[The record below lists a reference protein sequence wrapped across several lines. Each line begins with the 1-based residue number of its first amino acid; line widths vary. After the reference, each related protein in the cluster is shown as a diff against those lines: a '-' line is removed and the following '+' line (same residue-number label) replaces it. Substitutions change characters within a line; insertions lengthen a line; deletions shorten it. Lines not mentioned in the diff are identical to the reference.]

1 MPRIRP
7 APTWAF
13 TQPRRR
19 TNITRSIIRGGI
31 RISLTLA
38 LFLAGLIMLVRFDVL
53 TTNSF
58 SALFGEWGPIVE
70 SDIAYIDDA
79 NPRHRLDVYRPP
91 TGTLERDAIIL
102 FLYGGSWT
110 SGDRGTYSFVGK
122 ALAARGFTTVI
133 PDYRLYPEVQFPK
146 FVEDAAAAYAWTERN
161 LARSC
166 TPTRPIII
174 AGHSA
179 GAHMAAQLAF
189 DTRFIS
195 MQNPA
200 VTPPAALIGLA
211 GPYTFEP
218 TTWPSTREAFAS
230 VSDTPDV
237 ARPITFVKSGAPP
250 ALLVHG
256 LADDLVN
263 LKNTRELAAALTAV
277 GTRVETAEY
286 ENIGHIG
293 LVLTL
298 SKFFRWRAPT
308 LESMVEF
315 AEGIKSGYGAQ
326 NIACNS
332 ER

>member
-1 MPRIRP
+1 MPRVRP
-7 APTWAF
+7 VATWTF
-13 TQPRRR
+13 TQTKRR
-19 TNITRSIIRGGI
+19 TNVVRSIIRGGI
-31 RISLTLA
+31 ITSLTVA
-38 LFLAGLIMLVRFDVL
+38 VFFVGIMMLLRFDVIS
-53 TTNSF
+53 TKAIS
-58 SALFGEWGPIVE
+58 SLFGDWGPSVE

-91 TGTLERDAIIL
+91 SGTLERDAIIV

-110 SGDRGTYSFVGK
+110 SGERGTYAFVGQ
-122 ALAARGFTTVI
+122 ALAARGYTTVI

-166 TPTRPIII
+166 TPARPIIV

-189 DTRFIS
+189 DRRFIAS
-195 MQNPA
+195 QNPS
-200 VTPPAALIGLA
+200 VTPPAALIGMA

-218 TTWPSTREAFAS
+218 TTWPSTRDAFAS
-230 VSDTPDV
+230 VSATPDV
-237 ARPITFVKSGAPP
+237 ARPITFVKPGDPP

-263 LKNTRELAAALTAV
+263 LKNSRELAAALSAV

-308 LESMVEF
+308 LENIDQF
-315 AEGIKSGYGAQ
+315 ASKIKSADGTGKMV
-326 NIACNS
+326 CNS
-332 ER
+332 PR

>member
-1 MPRIRP
+1 MPRVRP
-7 APTWAF
+7 AATWAF
-13 TQPRRR
+13 TQPKRR
-19 TNITRSIIRGGI
+19 TNVVRSIIRGGI
-31 RISLTLA
+31 ITSLTVA
-38 LFLAGLIMLVRFDVL
+38 FFFVGIMMLLRFDVI
-53 TTNSF
+53 TTKAIS
-58 SALFGEWGPIVE
+58 SLFGDWGPSVE
-70 SDIAYIDDA
+70 SDIAYVDDT

-91 TGTLERDAIIL
+91 SGTSERDAIIV

-110 SGDRGTYSFVGK
+110 SGDRGTYAFVGQ
-122 ALAARGFTTVI
+122 ALAARGYTTVI

-166 TPTRPIII
+166 TPARPIIV

-189 DTRFIS
+189 DRRFIAS
-195 MQNPA
+195 QNPA
-200 VTPPAALIGLA
+200 ATPPAALIGLA

-218 TTWPSTREAFAS
+218 TTWPSTRDAFAS
-230 VSDTPDV
+230 VSATPDV
-237 ARPITFVKSGAPP
+237 ARPITFVKPGDPP

-263 LKNTRELAAALTAV
+263 LKNTRELAAALTAI
-277 GTRVETAEY
+277 GTRVDTAEY

-308 LESMVEF
+308 LDNIDQF
-315 AEGIKSGYGAQ
+315 ARTFSRTHEE
-326 NIACNS
+326 IATCAS
-332 ER
+332 R